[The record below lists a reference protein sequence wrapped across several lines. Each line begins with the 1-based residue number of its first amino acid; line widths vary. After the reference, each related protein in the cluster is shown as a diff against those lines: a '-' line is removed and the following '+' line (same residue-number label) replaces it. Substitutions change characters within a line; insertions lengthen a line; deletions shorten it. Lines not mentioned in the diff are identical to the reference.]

1 MLEIYD
7 ENGKQITWEELIA
20 IMGDVQLH
28 PRPATDLPGWT
39 VACIQIHAD
48 LADPRM
54 GTAAASTPTPHAP
67 NAIGVN
73 VTQDGRPVIGKK
85 VAWYWP
91 DALIDPA
98 AGWLGRA
105 DTADTRTG
113 DRGTVDLCMGPGAY
127 YTPVPHVPGGPP
139 AGGPHAVWI
148 YGNDENSEMI
158 QGLGMLAGTNHTHID
173 IAFAWTDPTTPD
185 DLLAVARDI
194 RAIAAKILETLPA
207 MGNK

>member
-7 ENGKQITWEELIA
+7 ENGVPISWNQLIA
-20 IMGDVQLH
+20 KMGNVQLH

-39 VACIQIHAD
+39 VAVIQIHAD
-48 LADPRM
+48 P
-54 GTAAASTPTPHAP
+54 AAASTPTPHAP
-67 NAIGVN
+67 NAIGVS
-73 VTQDGRPVIGKK
+73 VTQDGRPVIGKR

-91 DALIDPA
+91 DAPIDPT

-113 DRGTVDLCMGPGAY
+113 DRGTVDLCMGRGAY
-127 YTPVPHVPGGPP
+127 YTPP

-148 YGNDENSEMI
+148 HGADENSDMI
-158 QGLGMLAGTNHTHID
+158 QGLGMLAGTNHTHLD
-173 IAFAWTDPTTPD
+173 ISFTWADPTTPD
-185 DLLAVARDI
+185 DLLTVARDI

-207 MGNK
+207 TGNK